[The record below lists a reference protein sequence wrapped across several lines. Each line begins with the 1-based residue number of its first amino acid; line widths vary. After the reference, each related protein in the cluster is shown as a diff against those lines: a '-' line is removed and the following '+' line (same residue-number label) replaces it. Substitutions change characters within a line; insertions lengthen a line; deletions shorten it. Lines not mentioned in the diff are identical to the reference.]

1 MVKIILLNFF
11 IFSACGNIEKSLCK
25 VLYVK
30 GIPGHSK
37 GVHTEIMTNVIW
49 GDSQKKSLLCL

>member
-11 IFSACGNIEKSLCK
+11 IFSTCDNTEKSLCK

-37 GVHTEIMTNVIW
+37 GVHIEIMKNVIW
-49 GDSQKKSLLCL
+49 GY

>member
-11 IFSACGNIEKSLCK
+11 IFSACGSTEKSLCK

-30 GIPGHSK
+30 GILGHSK
-37 GVHTEIMTNVIW
+37 GVHTELMKNVIW
-49 GDSQKKSLLCL
+49 AYSQKK